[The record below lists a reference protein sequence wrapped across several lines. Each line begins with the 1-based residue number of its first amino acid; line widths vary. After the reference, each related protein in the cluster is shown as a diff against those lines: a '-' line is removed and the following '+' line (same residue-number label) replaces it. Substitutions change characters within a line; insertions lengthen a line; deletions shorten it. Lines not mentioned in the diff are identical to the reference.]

1 MGVPDRGSL
10 AIVVQAVHLRSRDD
24 HIPHLGFDVWVLWF
38 GASDSRAGVGGLEFE
53 VQVLWFGCFGLWF
66 GGWVW
71 GLRVRIGGWDFRYR
85 VSGLGMRV
93 EG

>member
-1 MGVPDRGSL
+1 MGVSDRGSL

-53 VQVLWFGCFGLWF
+53 G
-66 GGWVW
+66 W
-71 GLRVRIGGWDFRYR
+71 GLRV
-85 VSGLGMRV
+85 